1 MIFIKKDLPLPPG
14 NLGLPFT
21 RDEHQITVA
30 DLTSLYVKKEPDL
43 ELLQRAVNVK
53 ALPASWRDYFQKQ
66 IEKLSSLNSSD
77 SH

>member
-14 NLGLPFT
+14 KLGLPFP